1 MKYLYFFVLTI
12 IISCQEPE
20 GSKNKKDVSK
30 INEISFN
37 KNFQIYIPKKN
48 SFGDSIINSVV
59 ELRDLKI
66 SIEDL
71 TKLNP
76 NGIEPFLNETLIK
89 CNSLLNLNNN
99 NFITRPEIRGR
110 LKVLKTNILKCK
122 FNNSQNDIKG
132 LNENL
137 ENLVLSYNIL
147 FESLENVE

>member
-1 MKYLYFFVLTI
+1 M
-12 IISCQEPE
+12 IISCQEPK
-20 GSKNKKDVSK
+20 GSKNKKDISK

-76 NGIEPFLNETLIK
+76 KGIEPFLNETLIK

>member
-99 NFITRPEIRGR
+99 NFVTRPEIRGR

>member
-1 MKYLYFFVLTI
+1 M
-12 IISCQEPE
+12 IISCQEPK

-137 ENLVLSYNIL
+137 EDLVLSYNIL

>member
-1 MKYLYFFVLTI
+1 M
-12 IISCQEPE
+12 IISCQEPK
-20 GSKNKKDVSK
+20 GSKNKKDVSN